1 LRIVLTNDDGI
12 DAPGIETLERVLRAI
27 RPNAELVVV
36 APDGP
41 RSGIGHALAHT
52 GVHIET
58 ADRGEGRIAVDG
70 TPADC
75 TRLALARGG
84 PLWPGTDPAHPRPVD
99 WVVSGINH
107 GANLG
112 TDTFVSGTAAAARE
126 AALLGTP
133 AIAISQYQARHRHID
148 WAHTLERARDVLDAL
163 LDRPPALPAYWNVN
177 LPHPTDERMRP
188 DWQICPID
196 PSPLPVEFE
205 ANGRGYLNR
214 ADYHGR
220 ARRAGGDVDV
230 CLGGRIAVSEVHPG

>member
-1 LRIVLTNDDGI
+1 MLTNDDGI
-12 DAPGIETLERVLRAI
+12 EAEGIEALETVLLEI
-27 RPNAELVVV
+27 RPDAELLII

-41 RSGIGHALAHT
+41 RSGIAHALAHP
-52 GVHIET
+52 GDHITLDE
-58 ADRGEGRIAVDG
+58 RGAGRLAVSG

-75 TRLALARGG
+75 ARLALSRGG
-84 PLWPGTDPAHPRPVD
+84 PLWPAAAAAPPRPVD
-99 WVVSGINH
+99 WVIAGINH

-126 AALLGTP
+126 AALQGTP

-148 WAHTLERARDVLDAL
+148 WTATMTRARDVLDHL
-163 LDRPPALPAYWNVN
+163 LDRPPAVPAYWNVN
-177 LPHPTDERMRP
+177 LPHPPGEAVDTGWET
-188 DWQICPID
+188 CPVD

-205 ANGRGYLNR
+205 ANARGYLNR

-230 CLGGRIAVSEVHPG
+230 CLGGRIAVSEVRPA